1 MFKKLWNR
9 YKDNRKR
16 KTANRS
22 FFVTVLI
29 FLFLF
34 AVAAFMMLPLIYSVT
49 TALKPLDELYAYP
62 PKFFVVRPTVQNFKT
77 LFKLSSN
84 LWIPFSRYAFNSL
97 FTALTATVM
106 HVVFAS
112 MAAFPLAKY
121 KLKINWFFKVIV
133 ISLMFNGTVLWLPQ
147 YVLMAK
153 TNMLNT
159 YWVYILPFVASSLGL
174 FLMKQFMEQLP
185 DALLESAQLDG
196 AGYFRVLFRIV
207 MPLVKPAWLTLAI
220 FAFQSAWNGAN
231 TAYVFD
237 EELKVISS
245 VISQVGSG
253 SIVRQGASMA
263 GSLFIIIPPI
273 LVFVFTQ
280 SSVIETMAQSGVKE

>member
-1 MFKKLWNR
+1 MFKKLWSR

-16 KTANRS
+16 QTANRS
-22 FFVTVLI
+22 FFVTILI

-34 AVAAFMMLPLIYSVT
+34 AVAAFMMLPLIYSFT

-62 PKFFVVRPTVQNFKT
+62 PKFFVVRPTMQNFKT
-77 LFKLSSN
+77 LFKLCSN
-84 LWIPFSRYAFNSL
+84 LWIPFSRYVFNSL
-97 FTALTATVM
+97 FTAITATVM
-106 HVVFAS
+106 HVVVAS

-121 KLKINWFFKVIV
+121 KLKIGWFFNVIV

-153 TNMLNT
+153 TNLLNT

-196 AGYFRVLFRIV
+196 AGYFRVLFKIV

-237 EELKVISS
+237 EELKVINS
-245 VISQVGSG
+245 VISQVGTG
-253 SIVRQGASMA
+253 SIIRQGASMA
-263 GSLFIIIPPI
+263 GSLFMIIPPI

>member
-1 MFKKLWNR
+1 MIKKMWSR

-22 FFVTVLI
+22 FAVTVLI
-29 FLFLF
+29 FIFLF
-34 AVAAFMMLPLIYSVT
+34 AMAAFMMLPLIYSVT

-62 PKFFVVRPTVQNFKT
+62 PKFFVVRPTLQNFKT
-77 LFKLSSN
+77 LFRLSSN
-84 LWIPFSRYAFNSL
+84 LWIPFSRYVFNSL
-97 FTALTATVM
+97 FTALTATVL

-153 TNMLNT
+153 INMLNT
-159 YWVYILPFVASSLGL
+159 YWVYILPFVSSSLGL
-174 FLMKQFMEQLP
+174 FLMKQFMEQMP

-263 GSLFIIIPPI
+263 GSLFMIIPPI

>member
-1 MFKKLWNR
+1 MICNWI
-9 YKDNRKR
+9 KDNRKR

-22 FFVTVLI
+22 FFVTLLI
-29 FLFLF
+29 FLLLF
-34 AVAAFMMLPLIYSVT
+34 VLAAFMLLPLIYSIT
-49 TALKPLDELYAYP
+49 TALKPIDELYAYP
-62 PKFFVVRPTVQNFKT
+62 PKFFVVRPTMQNFKT

-84 LWIPFSRYAFNSL
+84 LWIPFSRYFFNSL
-97 FTALTATVM
+97 FTSAVATFS
-106 HVVFAS
+106 HVIFAS

-121 KLKINWFFKVIV
+121 KLKINWIFKVIV

-196 AGYFRVLFRIV
+196 ANYFMMLFKIV

-237 EELKVISS
+237 EDLKVISS
-245 VISQVGSG
+245 VISQIGSG
-253 SIVRQGASMA
+253 NIVRMGASMA

>member
-62 PKFFVVRPTVQNFKT
+62 PKFFVVRPTMQNFKT

-84 LWIPFSRYAFNSL
+84 LWIPFSRYVFNSL

>member
-1 MFKKLWNR
+1 MIKKMWSR

-22 FFVTVLI
+22 FAVTVLI

-62 PKFFVVRPTVQNFKT
+62 PKFFVVRPTLQNFKT

-84 LWIPFSRYAFNSL
+84 LWIPFSRYVFNSL
-97 FTALTATVM
+97 FTAFTATVL

-121 KLKINWFFKVIV
+121 RLKINWFFKVIV
-133 ISLMFNGTVLWLPQ
+133 VSLMFNGTVLWLPQ

-263 GSLFIIIPPI
+263 GSLFMIIPPI

>member
-1 MFKKLWNR
+1 MFKKLLKH

-34 AVAAFMMLPLIYSVT
+34 AVAAFMMLPLIYSVA
-49 TALKPLDELYAYP
+49 TAFKPLDELYAYP
-62 PKFFVVRPTVQNFKT
+62 PKFFVVRPTLQNFKT

-84 LWIPFSRYAFNSL
+84 LWIPFSRYVFNSL
-97 FTALTATVM
+97 FTAFAATVL
-106 HVVFAS
+106 HVIFAS

-196 AGYFRVLFRIV
+196 AGYFRVLFKIV

-263 GSLFIIIPPI
+263 GSLFMIIPPI